1 MKYLYLIL
9 ISIGSTSLCAQDYFS
24 RILPTL
30 DNPLVKVLKKVDNQ
44 YLVPTDFFG
53 NSIVQGGFL
62 IVDEFGEVETSKY
75 ENMDLSGDPVTIM
88 NNGYFLLGENPNRQ
102 GDSTFFITKLDDPY
116 GDQIWYREYSIQN
129 PKLNPRTILN
139 IDNYL
144 FVINLELESP
154 NNYPQEISLFKFNID
169 GQVLD
174 IKKYNTN
181 KWTSGAWQSIVTTDN
196 SVLISSIIN
205 EVNNGPN
212 GPYSQLLKIN
222 TAGEI
227 LWNYEGEEELDNG
240 AVPTWA
246 TELSDST
253 ILQTYYVNRTQDVDF
268 IVNNWFR
275 IPNRFI
281 WLSKDGE
288 LIREKLIITEFEDR
302 IVYSG
307 VESGQGDYFYAYGYL
322 ESLDP
327 APGLKY
333 SCHLTK
339 FSNSGDTLWTHNYRH
354 PLHLDNNVIHTIKD
368 VLEEDNGDIT
378 VLADIRAPGAKVE
391 VWLFKINSEGCYV
404 NEECEDMSDIT
415 STTSVENHKTVL
427 YPNPASGMVHV
438 ECAAKIR
445 HISVMDIAGKLI
457 SRYFIDR
464 SNTNIDLGAFED
476 GVYIFQIV
484 DEGGKVETRKVIKL

>member
-1 MKYLYLIL
+1 MKNICFAFL
-9 ISIGSTSLCAQDYFS
+9 SIFSINLCAQDYFS
-24 RILPTL
+24 KILPTT
-30 DNPLVKVLKKVDNQ
+30 DSPLVKTVEKIDNR
-44 YLVPTDFFG
+44 YFIPTDFFDMEG
-53 NSIVQGGFL
+53 VRGGLL
-62 IVDEFGEVETSKY
+62 IASKDKI
-75 ENMDLSGDPVTIM
+75 EKVKFDNMDLGLSPIVIIDQQI
-88 NNGYFLLGENPNRQ
+88 YLCGENPLNQ
-102 GDSTFFITKLDDPY
+102 GDTLLFVSKLNYNYSAQEYFKEFRIKGNRTINTSLKYLKSNLYTLNVNYIHPSETIPKNNQIFKLNLSGEEIWNITLDDDKAVTNGY
-116 GDQIWYREYSIQN
+116 
-129 PKLNPRTILN
+129 
-139 IDNYL
+139 
-144 FVINLELESP
+144 EL
-154 NNYPQEISLFKFNID
+154 
-169 GQVLD
+169 
-174 IKKYNTN
+174 
-181 KWTSGAWQSIVTTDN
+181 
-196 SVLISSIIN
+196 LISSDSALIVSTN
-205 EVNNGPN
+205 FVNIPAQGARSKLTKI
-212 GPYSQLLKIN
+212 SQD
-222 TAGEI
+222 GDI
-227 LWNYEGEEELDNG
+227 LWNYEGEEKLDNG

-457 SRYFIDR
+457 SRYFIDG

-484 DEGGKVETRKVIKL
+484 DEGGKVETRKLIKL

>member
-30 DNPLVKVLKKVDNQ
+30 DRPLVKVLKKVDNK
-44 YLVPTDFFG
+44 YLIPTDFF
-53 NSIVQGGFL
+53 STTEVKGGFL
-62 IVDEFGEVETSKY
+62 IVDEDGEVETSKY
-75 ENMDLSGDPVTIM
+75 ENMDLCSFPIEIV
-88 NNGYFLLGENPNRQ
+88 NNEYYLLGENPNRE
-102 GDSTFFITKLDDPY
+102 GDSTFFISKLASPM
-116 GDQIWYREYSIQN
+116 GTQIWYNEFHVES
-129 PKLNPRTILN
+129 PKHNPRTILEVN
-139 IDNYL
+139 NYL
-144 FVINLELESP
+144 YAIVVELESA
-154 NNYPQEISLFKFNID
+154 NNYPQEISLFKFNMNGD
-169 GQVLD
+169 FLD
-174 IKKYNTN
+174 VNKFNIN
-181 KWTSGAWQSIVTTDN
+181 KWSSFAWQSFVTSDK
-196 SVLISSIIN
+196 SIIMSSLISEFQS
-205 EVNNGPN
+205 G
-212 GPYSQLLKIN
+212 GYGQLIKIN

-457 SRYFIDR
+457 SRYFIDG

>member
-1 MKYLYLIL
+1 MI
-9 ISIGSTSLCAQDYFS
+9 
-24 RILPTL
+24 
-30 DNPLVKVLKKVDNQ
+30 
-44 YLVPTDFFG
+44 
-53 NSIVQGGFL
+53 
-62 IVDEFGEVETSKY
+62 
-75 ENMDLSGDPVTIM
+75 
-88 NNGYFLLGENPNRQ
+88 
-102 GDSTFFITKLDDPY
+102 
-116 GDQIWYREYSIQN
+116 
-129 PKLNPRTILN
+129 
-139 IDNYL
+139 
-144 FVINLELESP
+144 
-154 NNYPQEISLFKFNID
+154 
-169 GQVLD
+169 
-174 IKKYNTN
+174 
-181 KWTSGAWQSIVTTDN
+181 
-196 SVLISSIIN
+196 
-205 EVNNGPN
+205 
-212 GPYSQLLKIN
+212 KIN

-391 VWLFKINSEGCYV
+391 VWLFRINSEGCYV

-415 STTSVENHKTVL
+415 STDDLNSNHHKI
-427 YPNPASGMVHV
+427 YPNPNSGIIHLEWQSTIKEIKVLNV
-438 ECAAKIR
+438 
-445 HISVMDIAGKLI
+445 AGKVLKKI
-457 SRYFIDR
+457 TAD
-464 SNTNIDLGAFED
+464 SNSFDLELLDMDKGI
-476 GVYIFQIV
+476 YILQVLDV
-484 DEGGKVETRKVIKL
+484 DNEVTARKIIKI